1 MVHEQASAEQLFGGV
16 NLGGSSPF
24 AAFTIGSLSLYLSLS
39 LSPGSDFVPSFVLPP
54 KAHVCKHGLMPALRL
69 TTNPNPNPYRYRR
82 ERRVLLDQLVLLFI
96 QKPHRPFL
104 TPTLFARDA
113 ATRGHPQ
120 AFAMRRLVLRS
131 TAYPACHARMRMA
144 AHGLRAEPRLSR
156 RLCTD
161 RSDPYAVLGVL
172 QTADQVPF

>member
-1 MVHEQASAEQLFGGV
+1 MFGW
-16 NLGGSSPF
+16 
-24 AAFTIGSLSLYLSLS
+24 
-39 LSPGSDFVPSFVLPP
+39 
-54 KAHVCKHGLMPALRL
+54 MPALRL
-69 TTNPNPNPYRYRR
+69 TTNPNPNPNRYRR

-172 QTADQVPF
+172 QTADQVHF